1 MKARLVLFAAALGG
15 ALSFGASAGAASFL
29 WSYSGVNGGP
39 VSASGTL
46 QATPNGGGV
55 YTVTSISGMRNGL
68 AITGL
73 TTYAGDDNLVYTTAP
88 NVDYPG
94 LAYTDS
100 NGNAFNVYYDT
111 SLTDAYA
118 CGQVGYCEI
127 GPGAPGSSGLGP
139 PSDSIGPIASFTLT
153 AVPEPGAWALML
165 IGFAGI
171 GALTRGRIRAIA

>member
-1 MKARLVLFAAALGG
+1 MTARLVLLGAALGG
-15 ALSFGASAGAASFL
+15 ALTLGASAAGAASFL

-39 VSASGTL
+39 VLASGSL
-46 QATPNGGGV
+46 QATPDGGGV

-111 SLTDAYA
+111 SLTDVYA

-127 GPGAPGSSGLGP
+127 GPGMPGTTGLAGP
-139 PSDSIGPIASFTLT
+139 DSIGPIASFTLT
-153 AVPEPGAWALML
+153 AVPEPGAWSLML
-165 IGFAGI
+165 IGFAAL
-171 GALTRGRIRAIA
+171 GALARRRVRAIA